1 MPSKKITNRYG
12 RIIGYTEENAAG
24 NVYARDKFGRL
35 LGMYNPNSGI
45 TTDRFGKT
53 VARGDITGGLVWNS
67 QDNYKKN
74 KK

>member
-1 MPSKKITNRYG
+1 MPSKKITDRYG
-12 RIIGYTEENAAG
+12 RIIGYTEENTTG
-24 NVYARDKFGRL
+24 NVYARDRFGRL

-67 QDNYKKN
+67 QDNYKK
-74 KK
+74 

>member
-1 MPSKKITNRYG
+1 MPSKKITDRHG
-12 RIIGYTEENAAG
+12 RIIGYTEENTTG
-24 NVYARDKFGRL
+24 NVYARDRFGRL